1 MDDARKTVPNWEH
14 NIEKT
19 NINTENVATRMFKNI
34 EDPVNHPKHYT
45 EGGIEVIQYIRAK
58 LGKDGYIA
66 YCMGNVYKYTSR
78 YKHKG
83 GVQDLQKAKVY
94 LDWAIQEYIK
104 G

>member
-1 MDDARKTVPNWEH
+1 MNDAEKTVPNWDGAD
-14 NIEKT
+14 
-19 NINTENVATRMFKNI
+19 NTDTDTDDF
-34 EDPVNHPKHYT
+34 VNHPKHYT

-83 GVQDLQKAKVY
+83 GVEDLQKAKVY
-94 LDWAIQEYIK
+94 LDWAIQEHIK

>member
-1 MDDARKTVPNWEH
+1 MEESMNDAKKTVPNWD
-14 NIEKT
+14 KAGST
-19 NINTENVATRMFKNI
+19 NTDDFI
-34 EDPVNHPKHYT
+34 NHPKHYT

-58 LGKDGYIA
+58 LGKEGYIA

-83 GVQDLQKAKVY
+83 GVEDLQKAKVY
-94 LDWAIQEYIK
+94 LDWAIQEHIK

>member
-1 MDDARKTVPNWEH
+1 MEESMNDAEKTVPNWD
-14 NIEKT
+14 KDT
-19 NINTENVATRMFKNI
+19 NAIKDSVI
-34 EDPVNHPKHYT
+34 NHPKHYT

-83 GVQDLQKAKVY
+83 GVEDLQKAKVY
-94 LDWAIQEYIK
+94 LDWAIQEHIK